1 MATNYI
7 KHLQQ
12 QAGNNPNVSGKYLIS
27 DQSRLERFLILGSE
41 GGTYYASERKL
52 TVDNAEC
59 VKRLVSKDDTGL
71 QAVRTIVAV
80 SDAGRA
86 PKNDP
91 ALLALA
97 IAVKFG
103 TPLVRSEALAALPKV
118 ARIGTHLFHFLD
130 YAKTLGVGWGRSFR
144 RAISKWYND
153 RSAKSLAN
161 QLVKYQSR
169 DGWSNRDVLRL
180 SHPVPKTP
188 EHQAL
193 FHWAV
198 KGEGEGR
205 TWDHGSAVEIVAAFE
220 ALKKVT
226 DVKRAV
232 EYIVSYGLP
241 REAVPTQFL
250 NSPEIWQALLAGM
263 KPEATL
269 RNLGKMT
276 NVGLLK
282 PLSAET
288 KLVVDR
294 LTDAATLKESRL
306 HPIKVLT
313 AMLTYQQGHGNKGSL
328 SWTPVPQ
335 IVKAL
340 NDAFYLSFGNVEPTG
355 KRTLKAIDVSA
366 SMTWGECAGAPG
378 INPRVGSALMAMV
391 TARVEPQWHVL
402 GFCHTLQNL
411 NISPSMTL
419 QDIVNVINR
428 TQMGATDVSLPMVY
442 AMQAGLQVDTFE
454 VYTDNE
460 TNAHRISPAN
470 ALRQYRDRTGI
481 DAKLVVVGMTAT
493 DVSVADPN
501 DRNMLDVVGFDT
513 AAPQVIADFIR
524 G

>member
-1 MATNYI
+1 MTIQYS
-7 KHLQQ
+7 KHLTQPV
-12 QAGNNPNVSGKYLIS
+12 NNPNISGKYVIS

-52 TVDNAEC
+52 TIQNAEC

-130 YAKTLGVGWGRSFR
+130 YAKALGIGWGRSFR

-153 RSAKSLAN
+153 RSAHSLAR

-169 DGWSNRDVLRL
+169 DGWSNRDALRL
-180 SHPVPKTP
+180 AHPTPKTP

-198 KGEGEGR
+198 KGEGEGKA
-205 TWDHGSAVEIVAAFE
+205 WDFGSAVEHVHAYE
-220 ALKKVT
+220 RLKKVNNVQ
-226 DVKRAV
+226 DAVALIVKH
-232 EYIVSYGLP
+232 GLP

-250 NSPEIWQALLAGM
+250 NSPEVWQALLADM

-269 RNLGKMT
+269 RNLGKLT
-276 NVGLLK
+276 NIGLLK
-282 PLSAET
+282 PLSSEVR
-288 KLVVDR
+288 LVIDR
-294 LTDAATLKESRL
+294 LTDPTAIKESRL
-306 HPIKVLT
+306 HPIKVLV
-313 AMLTYQQGHGNKGSL
+313 ALLTYQQGHGNKGSL
-328 SWTPVPQ
+328 TWSPNQQV
-335 IVKAL
+335 VNAL
-340 NDAFYLSFGNVEPTG
+340 NEAFYLSFGNVEPTG

-366 SMTWGECAGAPG
+366 SMTWGECAGAQG

-391 TARVEPQWHVL
+391 TARVEPNWHVV
-402 GFCHTLQNL
+402 GFCTQLQNL
-411 NISPSMTL
+411 AINPKMSL
-419 QDIVNVINR
+419 QEIVNVIDR
-428 TQMGATDVSLPMVY
+428 TQMGATDVSLPMVW
-442 AMQAGLQVDTFE
+442 AQKNGIEVDSFE

-460 TNAHRISPAN
+460 TNSHRISPAN
-470 ALRQYRDRTGI
+470 ALRSYRDKTGI

-501 DRNMLDVVGFDT
+501 DPNMMDVVGFDT
-513 AAPQVIADFIR
+513 NAPAIIADFIR